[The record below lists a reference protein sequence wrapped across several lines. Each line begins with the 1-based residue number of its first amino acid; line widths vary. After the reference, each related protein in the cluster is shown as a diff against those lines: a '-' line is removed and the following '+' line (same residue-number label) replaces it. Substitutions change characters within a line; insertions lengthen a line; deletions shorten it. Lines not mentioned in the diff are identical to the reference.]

1 MKEVFDAL
9 VSMNPKQSTGADFL
23 NARFLLLTASIIAL
37 PLAHIFNLTL
47 VSGNIPK
54 VWKAAHVLPLHKG
67 SDTSDPNNYRPI
79 SKLPSLAK
87 ILERL
92 INTQL

>member
-1 MKEVFDAL
+1 MKEVFDA
-9 VSMNPKQSTGADFL
+9 SINPKQLTGADLL
-23 NARFLLLTASIIAL
+23 NAPIIAL

-92 INTQL
+92 IHSQL